1 MCLSVYNSNQEKGRA
16 EKKKTGGGPAPPRY
30 TPAEEMALGLSV
42 NWPIVEGIPGSSSSS
57 DQKPGTSS
65 NTFITG
71 KWVLNYLATL

>member
-16 EKKKTGGGPAPPRY
+16 EKTGGGPAPPRY
-30 TPAEEMALGLSV
+30 TPAEEMALGL
-42 NWPIVEGIPGSSSSS
+42 NANRPIVESIPGGSSSL

-71 KWVLNYLATL
+71 K